1 MSTIIAGRFES
12 QEHAEQALA
21 ALQSAGFARDAIS
34 HFYVNPDGQHDIY
47 PIGGDQRASP
57 GSRDAGKGAVAGAGA
72 GAVAGAAI
80 GAAATPVIG
89 PAGIAIGAGLGAY
102 TGSLVGAMSK
112 TDKDSE
118 VDEAEDAG
126 EVSHREVVQHQV
138 MERQAGTHVA
148 VRVDDSAELSQPRA
162 VEVLRAAGAADI
174 EKAEGQL
181 VEGHWTD
188 FDPRQVVD
196 LV

>member
-1 MSTIIAGRFES
+1 MSTIIAGRFDN
-12 QEHAEQALA
+12 QDHAERALE
-21 ALQSAGFARDAIS
+21 ALQTAGFPLDAMS

-57 GSRDAGKGAVAGAGA
+57 GARDAGKGAVAGAGA

-80 GAAATPVIG
+80 GAATTPVIG

-102 TGSLVGAMSK
+102 TGSLVGAMTK

-126 EVSHREVVQHQV
+126 EVSAREVRQHQV

-148 VRVDDSAELSQPRA
+148 VRVGDRPELSRERA
-162 VEVLRAAGAADI
+162 IEVLRSTGAADV
-174 EKAEGQL
+174 EQAEGQM

-188 FDPRQVVD
+188 FDPRRVVD